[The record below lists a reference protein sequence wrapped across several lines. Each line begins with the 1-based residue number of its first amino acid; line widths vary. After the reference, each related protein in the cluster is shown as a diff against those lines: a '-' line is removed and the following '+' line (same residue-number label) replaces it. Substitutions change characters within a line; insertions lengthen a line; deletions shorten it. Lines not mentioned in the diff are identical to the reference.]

1 MLLEMLKRRSW
12 GVIPRAVQ
20 KSWWKRVKV
29 LVIYDSKSGNTEKMA
44 WAIAEGAA
52 SVEGVEAE
60 VKKIGESFPLAALAE
75 ADLVAFGSPVI
86 YADVTDEMRGFLEH
100 VNRYIKAGRMD
111 VKRSRAAIFGSY
123 GYDGA
128 WIMEE
133 RLKKMVDGLG
143 YEVLDKVC
151 VETDSKLRHSP
162 TDPLSNC
169 KAFGKEIAESLKK

>member
-1 MLLEMLKRRSW
+1 M
-12 GVIPRAVQ
+12 
-20 KSWWKRVKV
+20 KV

-44 WAIAEGAA
+44 QAIAEGAA

-60 VKKIGESFPLAALAE
+60 VKKIGEPFPLTALGE

-100 VNRYIKAGRMD
+100 VKRYIEAGKMEM
-111 VKRSRAAIFGSY
+111 KGSRAAIFGSY

-133 RLKKMVDGLG
+133 RLKKMIEGLG
-143 YEVLDKVC
+143 YEVQDEVC
-151 VETDSKLRHSP
+151 VETDSNLRHHP
-162 TDPLSNC
+162 AGPLSNC